1 MSEFRSHGRNLSDS
15 IQRMWPVTVV
25 AMGFVVSVVWGM
37 ALAWVLIKAI
47 YYVV

>member
-1 MSEFRSHGRNLSDS
+1 MSQIRSHGRSLSDN
-15 IQRMWPVTVV
+15 IQRMWPATIVV
-25 AMGFVVSVVWGM
+25 MGFVVSVVWGM